1 MKKYILT
8 SLLLLTVISSV
19 IADEL
24 SFVAS
29 APKSVVVNQQ
39 FRLSYKVNRI
49 NVNEPT
55 IPEIKGFMVLYASS
69 GLQCDSIIRPS
80 NFKSIACWEI
90 GAISSLL
97 PPMWLGSQ
105 NIVMLG

>member
-55 IPEIKGFMVLYASS
+55 IPEIKGFMVLSGPGRSTMQSYSS
-69 GLQCDSIIRPS
+69 DINGKTTAENSGIILS
-80 NFKSIACWEI
+80 DIAFGCSFGERE
-90 GAISSLL
+90 A
-97 PPMWLGSQ
+97 
-105 NIVMLG
+105 VK